1 MPYSYSDQ
9 ERDNLKWF
17 ANDCTRQ
24 SLKAISIT
32 RGQLRGLSKFRI
44 GLTYPISAIAGKN
57 GSGKSSIL
65 ALAACAF
72 HNRGTGWK
80 LPDRKYPYYTF
91 SDFFIQAAEDV
102 PLDGISISY
111 EIAHD
116 KWKPNERLPDGIGLG
131 LQVRKKN
138 KGGKWNDY
146 DKRVPRCVAFLGIE
160 RVVPPAERS
169 VYKSYRYS
177 FSSSAKSGWEGRV
190 RESVSRV
197 LGIAYEDFEIKSHGK
212 YRLPLVKRNSSA
224 RYSGFN
230 MGAGEKA
237 LFELFATI
245 YAAPDGTL
253 FLVDELELGLH
264 ESAQGRLVKELNEV
278 CRTRKIQVIC
288 TTHSPRVLA
297 ALPPEG
303 RFLIQAG
310 DTTQV
315 LTGVSPEFAAG
326 NLAEINSGE
335 LKIFVEDEVAA
346 TLVEAALEHSIS
358 QRVCII
364 QIGPHSAVVHQMAAH
379 FLEDSNCKDCVAF
392 LDGDQSILV
401 EAHRKQF
408 VGWVGK
414 GSAADASKWI
424 ESRLKFLPDNTAPEL
439 WVLKELAS
447 LSDDNLLDCFHIS
460 NVSRVRD
467 ALNTSILTKPH
478 EQVHTLARTLGLN
491 ERYAWRDCCT
501 SLKRHKQQLFEP
513 IIKAIQALLQ

>member
-9 ERDNLKWF
+9 ERANLKWF

-24 SLKAISIT
+24 SLKAISIN

-44 GLTYPISAIAGKN
+44 EFTYPISAIAGKN
-57 GSGKSSIL
+57 GSGKSSVL

-72 HNRGTGWK
+72 HNKSAGWK
-80 LPDRKYPYYTF
+80 LPDRKFPYYTF

-102 PLDGISISY
+102 PLDGVSIFY

-160 RVVPPAERS
+160 RVVPPAERT

-177 FSSSAKSGWEGRV
+177 FSSSAKSGREGRV

-197 LGIAYEDFEIKSHGK
+197 LGVAYEDFEIKSHGK
-212 YRLPLVKRNSSA
+212 YRLPLVKRSSAA

-264 ESAQGRLVKELNEV
+264 ESAQRRLVGELNEV
-278 CRTRKIQVIC
+278 CQTRKIQVIC
-288 TTHSPRVLA
+288 TTHSPIVLA

-303 RFLIQAG
+303 RFLIQSG

-315 LTGVSPEFAAG
+315 LAGVSPEFAAG
-326 NLAEINSGE
+326 RMGDINSGE
-335 LKIFVEDEVAA
+335 LKIFVEDEIAA
-346 TLVEAALEHSIS
+346 TLVEAALEHTTS
-358 QRVCII
+358 QRVRIVP
-364 QIGPHSAVVHQMAAH
+364 IGPHSAVVHQMAAH
-379 FLEDSNCKDCVAF
+379 FLEDHNCKDCVAF
-392 LDGDQSILV
+392 LDGDQSPLV

-408 VGWVGK
+408 LSWLGK
-414 GSAADASKWI
+414 GPTADALKWI
-424 ESRLKFLPDNTAPEL
+424 EQRLSFLPGNTAPEL
-439 WVLKELAS
+439 WVLKELAT
-447 LSDDNLLDCFHIS
+447 LSDHELLDCFHIS
-460 NVSRVRD
+460 DLSRVRN
-467 ALNTSILTKPH
+467 AINTAILTNPH
-478 EQVHTLARTLGLN
+478 GQIHTLASSLSLN
-491 ERYAWRDCCT
+491 ERYTWRDCCT
-501 SLKRHKQQLFEP
+501 SLRRYKQKLFEP
-513 IIKAIQALLQ
+513 IIKSIQTLLQ